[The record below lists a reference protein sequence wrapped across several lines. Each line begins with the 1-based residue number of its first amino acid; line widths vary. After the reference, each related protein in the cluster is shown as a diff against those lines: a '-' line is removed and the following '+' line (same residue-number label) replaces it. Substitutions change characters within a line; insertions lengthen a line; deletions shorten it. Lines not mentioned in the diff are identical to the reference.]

1 MQLVFHAPSP
11 APLTFSEG
19 LLDSLIETAVRAL
32 RKALSLVRASLPWRM
47 TRLQTAY
54 GLGDMPGILAAVPLD
69 ELSTGMRE
77 AIQGALVDAARAGG
91 NKTLTARLIPRF
103 DIVNPHVV
111 QWAHTR
117 AAAQVT
123 LIDAE
128 SRAAIQSI
136 IERAVS
142 EGIDARSA
150 GRMIRDYVGLNSR
163 QAAAVANYRA
173 GLIEAGVKP
182 SRIEDLVAKATNRA
196 WRQRAEMIAR
206 TEIQT
211 SANFGQLEAWKQS
224 AAKGLLD
231 PARTRRIWIA
241 NSGACAK
248 CVGMAAAS
256 RENPAQ
262 LSGSFVGDAG
272 TFGAPPLHPD
282 CRCSM
287 GLEFL

>member
-1 MQLVFHAPSP
+1 MQLIFHAPQRP
-11 APLTFSEG
+11 AFVFSEG
-19 LLDSLIETAVRAL
+19 LLDSLIEIAVRGL
-32 RKALSLVRASLPWRM
+32 RKALSLVRVSLPWRI
-47 TRLQTAY
+47 TRLQTAF

-111 QWAHTR
+111 DWARSR

-128 SRAAIQSI
+128 SRTAIQSI

-150 GRMIRDYVGLNSR
+150 GRMIREFVGLNTR
-163 QAAAVANYRA
+163 QAAAVANYRE
-173 GLIEAGVKP
+173 GLVEAGVKP
-182 SRIEDLVAKATNRA
+182 SRIEELVTKATNRA

-211 SANFGQLEAWKQS
+211 AANSGQAEAWRQS
-224 AAKGLLD
+224 AAKGFLD
-231 PARTRRIWIA
+231 PARARRVWIA
-241 NSGACAK
+241 NAGACPF
-248 CVGMAAAS
+248 CQGMEAAAQQ
-256 RENPAQ
+256 NPAT
-262 LSGSFVGDAG
+262 LDGVFAG
-272 TFGAPPLHPD
+272 GFDTPPAHPM

-287 GLEFL
+287 GLEFI

>member
-1 MQLVFHAPSP
+1 MHLVFHAPEP
-11 APLTFSEG
+11 PPLVFSEG
-19 LLDSLIETAVRAL
+19 LLDALINREVRAL
-32 RKALSLVRASLPWRM
+32 RRRLSLLRSSLPY
-47 TRLQTAY
+47 RLTTVRTAY
-54 GLGDMPGILAAVPLD
+54 AAGDISAILAALPLG
-69 ELSTGMRE
+69 ELSAGMQE
-77 AIQGALVDAARAGG
+77 AIQSALIGAAGDGG
-91 NKTLTARLIPRF
+91 NTTLTAQLIPRF
-103 DIVNPHVV
+103 DIVNPYVV
-111 QWAHTR
+111 EWAGRR
-117 AAAQVT
+117 AAEQVT

-150 GRMIRDYVGLNSR
+150 GRMIREFVGLNTR

-211 SANFGQLEAWKQS
+211 AANFGQTEAWKQS

-231 PARTRRIWIA
+231 PASTRRVWIA
-241 NSGACAK
+241 NVGACAL
-248 CVGMAAAS
+248 CVAMAEAS
-256 RENPAQ
+256 RESPAT
-262 LSGSFVGDAG
+262 LTGSFIGDAG
-272 TFGAPPLHPD
+272 TFDAPPGHPG
-282 CRCSM
+282 CRCSQ
-287 GLEFL
+287 GLEFV

>member
-1 MQLVFHAPSP
+1 MHLIYTTPQPPPFV
-11 APLTFSEG
+11 FSEG
-19 LLDSLIETAVRAL
+19 LLDSLIEAAVVAL
-32 RKALSLVRASLPWRM
+32 RKALNLVRASLPWRI
-47 TRLQTAY
+47 TRLQTAF
-54 GLGDMPGILAAVPLD
+54 GLADMPGILAAVPLD
-69 ELSTGMRE
+69 ELSTGMRQG
-77 AIQGALVDAARAGG
+77 IQGALVDAARAGG
-91 NKTLTARLIPRF
+91 NKTLVARLIPRF
-103 DIVNPHVV
+103 DIVNPNVV
-111 QWAHTR
+111 EWARTR

-128 SRAAIQSI
+128 SRAAIRSI

-150 GRMIRDYVGLNSR
+150 GRMIRGYVGLNTR

-241 NSGACAK
+241 NNGACAK
-248 CVGMAAAS
+248 CLGMAAAS
-256 RENPAQ
+256 RENPAH
-262 LSGSFVGDAG
+262 LGGSFVGDAG
-272 TFGAPPLHPD
+272 TFEAPPLHPD

-287 GLEFL
+287 GLELL